1 MEKSTQIFTIIKYQ
15 KKAFN
20 CKKDKNYYPREFSEE
35 YKYVIKKKK
44 PMFITNDKEISSDD
58 SDKDSDERNSNEEN

>member
-35 YKYVIKKKK
+35 YKYVIKKK
-44 PMFITNDKEISSDD
+44 PMFITNVKEISSDD

>member
-44 PMFITNDKEISSDD
+44 PMFITNDKKISSDD
-58 SDKDSDERNSNEEN
+58 SDKEENSNKEN

>member
-35 YKYVIKKKK
+35 YKYVIKKK